1 LKSKGSKDKK
11 KDCKTTTIDE
21 LMHELYKNIQST
33 EKKSDTV
40 QKKAIEKNKKILVP
54 KVTQAEA
61 ATMSSMVEKMEL

>member
-1 LKSKGSKDKK
+1 
-11 KDCKTTTIDE
+11 
-21 LMHELYKNIQST
+21 MHELYKNIQST